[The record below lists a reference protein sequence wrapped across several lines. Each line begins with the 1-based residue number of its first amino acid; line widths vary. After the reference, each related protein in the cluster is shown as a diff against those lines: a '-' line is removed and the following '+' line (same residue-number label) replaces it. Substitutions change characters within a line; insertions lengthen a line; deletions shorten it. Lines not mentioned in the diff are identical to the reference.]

1 MGRLGAARPGRQLS
15 FRFISSVVAKIIMQT
30 MTVMAW
36 LLLNVRRGM
45 IAGSAIAEPV
55 AFARGRQKAANS
67 CHSRRL
73 ARTNWRT

>member
-36 LLLNVRRGM
+36 LLLNVRR
-45 IAGSAIAEPV
+45 P
-55 AFARGRQKAANS
+55 
-67 CHSRRL
+67 
-73 ARTNWRT
+73 